1 MSINTLQFRKMKFN
15 SEFTDQNSLA
25 NALLTKPEISNSLVY
40 AFGDKFHLNYLT
52 AGSGRVSENYKQ
64 TGNEEIMWPL
74 MGQLTKSVQIVGDST
89 PAAATGAVGR
99 GFLPFTVPV
108 EDKYF
113 ALGDKVKFKS
123 GAVARVQEEPKQR
136 PGGGWNLTLVIF
148 SHDFNAFIPATD
160 LTVGSNIGW
169 AGTSFEEFSKG
180 GSSKNAK
187 PMWFKNQ
194 MTTSRIKWGMS
205 GGARTDVMVLE
216 MKTESG
222 KSALWMYQEEYQQ
235 MLHWQRITEIDRW
248 YSVYNR
254 TPQGTVEMPGSNGR
268 PVKSGAGLIQQ
279 LEGTNYREYTDL
291 NEDFIRDFLTD
302 LQIQSKDAENSHYMV
317 FTGATGKDLFDKA
330 MKDSRQNYNIVDTH
344 FVSKHEGD
352 LKFGNNFTSYKGLL
366 GSVVTLVYVPLFDDA
381 TLHTD
386 IDEETGRPYESGR
399 MVFLDFADF
408 EGEANISLCAKGA
421 DGIDRSFLRWC
432 NDGATTY
439 EGASSMKRLMRS
451 SDVDGFEV
459 NYLSETLL
467 KVINPLSCGMLVKKR
482 V

>member
-1 MSINTLQFRKMKFN
+1 MAINSLQFRKAKFD
-15 SEFTDQNSLA
+15 SSMVDQNSLSH
-25 NALLTKPEISNSLVY
+25 ALLTKPEISNTLAY

-52 AGSGRVSENYKQ
+52 AGSGRVSENYKM

-74 MGQLTKSVQIVGDST
+74 MGQLTKSVQITGDST
-89 PAAATGAVGR
+89 PAAATNAVGL
-99 GFLPFTVPV
+99 GFSPFQVPL

-113 ALGDKVKFKS
+113 AVGDKVKFPS
-123 GAVARVQEEPKQR
+123 GAVARVQEEPKSR
-136 PGGGWNLTLVIF
+136 PGGGYTYVMVIF
-148 SHDFNAFIPATD
+148 SHDSTAFIPASD
-160 LTVGSNIGW
+160 LAVGANLGW

-216 MKTESG
+216 FKGEKG

-235 MLHWQRITEIDRW
+235 MMHWNRITEIDRW
-248 YSVYNR
+248 YSLYNR
-254 TPQGTVEMPGSNGR
+254 TPQGTVEMPGTNGR

-291 NEDFIRDFLTD
+291 NEDFIRDFMID
-302 LQIQSKDAENSHYMV
+302 LQIQSKNAENTHYMV
-317 FTGATGKDLFDKA
+317 FTGSVGMNLFDKA
-330 MKDSRQNYNIVDTH
+330 MKDARSSYNIVDTN
-344 FVSKHEGD
+344 FVSKNKGD
-352 LKFGNNFTSYKGLL
+352 LKFGANFTSYQGLL
-366 GSVVTLVYVPLFDDA
+366 GTTVTLVYVPLFDDQ

-386 IDEETGRPYESGR
+386 IDDETGQPYESGR
-399 MVFLDFADF
+399 FVICDMGDYD
-408 EGEANISLCAKGA
+408 GEANISLCAKGA

-432 NDGATTY
+432 NDGSTSY
-439 EGASSMKRLMRS
+439 EGAAANKLMRS

-467 KVINPLSCGMLVKKR
+467 KVVNPLSCGMMVKR
-482 V
+482 RA